1 MSAHDFSDIPQGQGT
16 IRRLKCIAAAVK
28 RIEAGATEA
37 EVVKDFVHRGYTQYK
52 GSEYFQTANE
62 WIHEAGESPEGK
74 KRLSDALRAAFEAG
88 KKEGKTEKQKE
99 GEKK

>member
-16 IRRLKCIAAAVK
+16 IRRLKCIAAAIK
-28 RIEAGATEA
+28 RIQAGATEA
-37 EVVKDFVHRGYTQYK
+37 EVVEDFKHRGYTENKAY
-52 GSEYFQTANE
+52 EYFQTANE
-62 WIHEAGESPEGK
+62 WMHEAEESPEGK
-74 KRLSDALRAAFEAG
+74 KRLTDALRAAFEAG